1 MTTPR
6 ITLNDGHTIPQLGF
20 GVWQVPPPEA
30 ERVVTEALQVGYRH
44 IDTAQMY
51 QNESGVGRAVA
62 SSGLPRADVFLTT
75 KVNNNA
81 HRSADATA
89 SIQRSLEELGTDYI
103 DLLLIHWP
111 LPTQYDG
118 DFVSTWEALVAA
130 RDAGYARSIGVS
142 NFQPAHLEKLQS
154 TGVVPAVNQI
164 EVHPHFSN
172 NGVRAA
178 NAAQGTATEVW
189 SPLGQ
194 GTVLADPA
202 ITSIADRLGRTPAQV
217 IIRWHLQRGD
227 IVFPKTVTPAR
238 MEENADVFGFELS
251 PADIQAIDALDKGE
265 AGRIGPNPD
274 VFDWIPA

>member
-6 ITLNDGHTIPQLGF
+6 ITLNDNHTIPQLGF

-30 ERVVTEALQVGYRH
+30 EKVVAEALHVGYRH

-62 SSGLPRADVFLTT
+62 ASGLPRADVFITT

-81 HRSADATA
+81 HRPADATA
-89 SIQRSLEELGTDYI
+89 SIQRSLEELGTDYV

-111 LPTQYDG
+111 LPTQYGG
-118 DFVSTWEALVAA
+118 DFVSTWEALIAA
-130 RDAGYARSIGVS
+130 RDAGQVRSIGVS
-142 NFQPAHLEKLQS
+142 NFQPAHLAKLHS
-154 TGVVPAVNQI
+154 TGVTPAVNQI

-172 NGVRAA
+172 NDARAA
-178 NAAQGTATEVW
+178 NSAQGTVTEVW

-194 GTVLADPA
+194 GSVLTDPVITA
-202 ITSIADRLGRTPAQV
+202 IAERLGRTAAQV

-227 IVFPKTVTPAR
+227 VVFPKTVTPAR
-238 MEENADVFGFELS
+238 MVENADVFDFQLS
-251 PADIQAIDALDKGE
+251 PDDIAAIDKLDKGE

>member
-30 ERVVTEALQVGYRH
+30 ERVVAEALQVGYRH

-62 SSGLPRADVFLTT
+62 ASGLPRADVFITT

-81 HRSADATA
+81 HRPTDAAA
-89 SIQRSLEELGTDYI
+89 SIQRSLEELATDYI

-130 RDAGYARSIGVS
+130 RDAGQARSIGVS
-142 NFQPAHLEKLQS
+142 NFQPAHLEALHR
-154 TGVVPAVNQI
+154 TGVTPAVNQI
-164 EVHPHFSN
+164 EVHPRFSN
-172 NGVRAA
+172 NGPRAA
-178 NAAQGTATEVW
+178 NAAQGTVTEVW

-194 GTVLADPA
+194 GSVLTDPVITA
-202 ITSIADRLGRTPAQV
+202 IAERLGRTSAQV

-227 IVFPKTVTPAR
+227 VVFPKTVTRSR
-238 MEENADVFGFELS
+238 MVENADVLDFQLTPEDL
-251 PADIQAIDALDKGE
+251 QAIDGMNKGE
-265 AGRIGPNPD
+265 EGRIGPNPD
-274 VFDWIPA
+274 QFDWIP

>member
-1 MTTPR
+1 MTNPR

-30 ERVVTEALQVGYRH
+30 ERVVDEALQVGYRH

-62 SSGLPRADVFLTT
+62 ASGLPRADVFITT

-81 HRSADATA
+81 HRPADAA
-89 SIQRSLEELGTDYI
+89 ESIKRSLDELGTDYI

-111 LPTQYDG
+111 LPTQYGG
-118 DFVSTWEALVAA
+118 DFVSTWEALIAA
-130 RDAGYARSIGVS
+130 REAGQVRSIGVS
-142 NFQPAHLEKLQS
+142 NFQPAHLEALHR
-154 TGVVPAVNQI
+154 TGVTPAVNQI

-172 NGVRAA
+172 EAARAA
-178 NAAQGTATEVW
+178 NATQGTVTEVW

-194 GTVLADPA
+194 GSVLTDPA
-202 ITSIADRLGRTPAQV
+202 IAAIAERLGRTAAQV

-227 IVFPKTVTPAR
+227 VVFPKTVTRAR
-238 MEENADVFGFELS
+238 MEENADVFGFQLS
-251 PADIQAIDALDKGE
+251 AEDIVAIDALDKGE

-274 VFDWIPA
+274 VFDWIPS

>member
-1 MTTPR
+1 MSTPR
-6 ITLNDGHTIPQLGF
+6 ITLNDDHTIPQLGF

-30 ERVVTEALQVGYRH
+30 EKVVAEALHVGYRH

-62 SSGLPRADVFLTT
+62 ASGLPRADVFITT

-81 HRSADATA
+81 HRPADAAA
-89 SIQRSLEELGTDYI
+89 SIQRSLEELGTDYL

-118 DFVSTWEALVAA
+118 DYVSTWETLIAA
-130 RDAGYARSIGVS
+130 REAGYARSIGVS
-142 NFQPAHLEKLQS
+142 NFQPAHLKRLHS
-154 TGVVPAVNQI
+154 TGVAPAVNQI

-172 NGVRAA
+172 NDVRAA
-178 NAAQGTATEVW
+178 NSAQGTVTEVW

-194 GTVLADPA
+194 GSVLTDPA
-202 ITSIADRLGRTPAQV
+202 ITAIAQRLGRTSAQV

-227 IVFPKTVTPAR
+227 VVFPKTVTPAR
-238 MEENADVFGFELS
+238 MVENADVFNFELT
-251 PADIQAIDALDKGE
+251 AEDLAAIDRLDKGE

-274 VFDWIPA
+274 VFDWIPN

>member
-6 ITLNDGHTIPQLGF
+6 ITLYDGHTIPQLGF

-30 ERVVTEALQVGYRH
+30 QRVVEDALQVGYRH

-62 SSGLPRADVFLTT
+62 ASGLPRADVFITT

-81 HRSADATA
+81 HRPAEASA
-89 SIQRSLEELGTDYI
+89 SIQRSLEELATDYI

-111 LPTQYDG
+111 LPTQYNG
-118 DFVSTWEALVAA
+118 DFVSTWEALIAA
-130 RDAGYARSIGVS
+130 RDAGHVRSIGVS
-142 NFQPAHLEKLQS
+142 NFQPAHLDTLRR
-154 TGVVPAVNQI
+154 TGVTPAVNQI

-172 NGVRAA
+172 NDARAA
-178 NAAQGTATEVW
+178 NAAQGTVTEVW

-194 GTVLADPA
+194 GSVLTDPA
-202 ITSIADRLGRTPAQV
+202 VTAIAERLGRTSAQV
-217 IIRWHLQRGD
+217 VIRWHLQRGD
-227 IVFPKTVTPAR
+227 VVFPKTITRAR
-238 MEENADVFGFELS
+238 MVENADVFGFQLS
-251 PADIQAIDALDKGE
+251 PEDIHALDALDRGE